1 MSHLYIND
9 SKLNTELLT
18 KKLPLLTR
26 FIGNS
31 NDLELETLYA
41 IQKFDFKFNHP
52 TGLFRTLFDTFFYCS
67 SITKDSFKFWKKNE
81 NPYLTEFE
89 HKFSLN
95 LLKDF
100 FNF

>member
-1 MSHLYIND
+1 MSNSYIND
-9 SKLNTELLT
+9 SKLNTEMLT

-26 FIGNS
+26 FIGTTS
-31 NDLELETLYA
+31 DLELECLYA
-41 IQKFDFKFNHP
+41 IQKFDFNYDHP

-67 SITKDSFKFWKKNE
+67 SINKDSYKFWRRNE
-81 NPYLTEFE
+81 NPYLTEVD
-89 HKFSLN
+89 HKLSLN